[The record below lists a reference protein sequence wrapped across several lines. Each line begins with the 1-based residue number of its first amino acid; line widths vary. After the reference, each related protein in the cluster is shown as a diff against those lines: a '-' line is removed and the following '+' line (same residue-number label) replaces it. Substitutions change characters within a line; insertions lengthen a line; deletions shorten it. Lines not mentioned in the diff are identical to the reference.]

1 MGSELNQAMN
11 QTKMIEALRADA
23 PLGELVEKLQLF
35 GQFVGKWDALVG
47 DYKTDRSSQ
56 ITEP

>member
-1 MGSELNQAMN
+1 MN

-35 GQFVGKWDALVG
+35 GQFVGNWDALVS